1 MYMEKRKYKT
11 VVLSDIHLGSP
22 SSRAKEATEFLK
34 YIECDNLILN
44 GDIIDGWALR
54 KGFKWSKEHTR
65 FIRRVLKMTY
75 SDNINVIYLR
85 GNHDDFLDKLLPIS
99 IPGIKIKK
107 EYVYESFGKKYYIIH
122 GDVFDLITTKFKFI
136 SKLGGLAYDFLIW
149 LNRRYNKWRVKRGK
163 EEYSLS
169 KAVKSKVKAAVNFV
183 SDFEN
188 VLSAYS
194 ESRGY
199 DAVICGHIHQ
209 PEIKQIN
216 NTLYLNSGDWVEN
229 LTALVETH
237 EGEWKIVYYS
247 EIEKERNENTIRSS
261 SNG

>member
-1 MYMEKRKYKT
+1 M
-11 VVLSDIHLGSP
+11 
-22 SSRAKEATEFLK
+22 
-34 YIECDNLILN
+34 
-44 GDIIDGWALR
+44 
-54 KGFKWSKEHTR
+54 
-65 FIRRVLKMTY
+65 
-75 SDNINVIYLR
+75 
-85 GNHDDFLDKLLPIS
+85 
-99 IPGIKIKK
+99 
-107 EYVYESFGKKYYIIH
+107 
-122 GDVFDLITTKFKFI
+122 
-136 SKLGGLAYDFLIW
+136 
-149 LNRRYNKWRVKRGK
+149 
-163 EEYSLS
+163 
-169 KAVKSKVKAAVNFV
+169 KAAVNFV

-247 EIEKERNENTIRSS
+247 EIEKEIYENTIRSS